1 MGLFDR
7 IKDLLKANIN
17 DLLDKAEDPE
27 KMLKQII
34 IDMEESLDE
43 AVKGLADAMAS
54 EKQMARQQEAAEKQS
69 AEWEAR
75 ARMALG
81 KGDQAL
87 AKQALASKLTSDG
100 SAKQYAQMHAT
111 LTGQVQVLKGQ
122 VEELKAKIEE
132 ARGKQAILTAR
143 AQMADTQKQFAKTMG
158 STDSKSAFAKF
169 EKMEKKVEQKE
180 AEAAAWTDLSGESKD
195 DPFKKMEQ
203 DSAVDAE
210 LARLM
215 ADMDKK

>member
-1 MGLFDR
+1 M
-7 IKDLLKANIN
+7 KANIN
-17 DLLDKAEDPE
+17 DLLDRAEDPE

-54 EKQMARQQEAAEKQS
+54 AKQMARQQEAAEQQS

-81 KGDQAL
+81 KGDQDL
-87 AKQALASKLTSDG
+87 AKQALASKLKSDDT
-100 SAKQYAQMHAT
+100 AKQYAQMHAT
-111 LTGQVQVLKGQ
+111 LTSQVQALKGQ

-215 ADMDKK
+215 AEMDKK

>member
-17 DLLDKAEDPE
+17 DLLDRAEDPE

-43 AVKGLADAMAS
+43 AVKGLAEVMAS

-75 ARMALG
+75 AKMALG
-81 KGDQAL
+81 KGDQEL
-87 AKQALASKLTSDG
+87 AKQALASKLKSDG
-100 SAKQYAQMHAT
+100 TAKQYAQMHAT
-111 LTGQVQVLKGQ
+111 LTGQVQALRGQ

-143 AQMADTQKQFAKTMG
+143 SQMADTQKQFAKTIG
-158 STDSKSAFAKF
+158 GTDSKSAFAKF

-180 AEAAAWTDLSGESKD
+180 AEASAWTEISGEAKD
-195 DPFKKMEQ
+195 DPFQKMEE

-210 LARLM
+210 LQRLM
-215 ADMDKK
+215 ADMDNK